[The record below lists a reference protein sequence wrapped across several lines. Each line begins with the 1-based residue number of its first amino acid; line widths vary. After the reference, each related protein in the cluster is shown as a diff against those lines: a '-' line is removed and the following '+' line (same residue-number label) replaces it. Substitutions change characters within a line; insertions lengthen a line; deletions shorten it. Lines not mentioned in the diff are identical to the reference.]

1 MNASELLMELLL
13 EQGVDL
19 VFGYP
24 GGAVLHIYDA
34 LYRYSDCIRHVIT
47 AHEQGA
53 AHAADGYARVTGKTG
68 VVMATSG
75 PGATNLV
82 TGIAA
87 AYVDSVP
94 LVAITGNVGTG
105 LIGRDSFQ
113 EVYIAGITLPITKHN
128 FTLRSAED
136 LAPTIRAA
144 FRIAQEGRKGPVLVD
159 IPRDVGAVGAAF
171 MPPAAKNLSAVKN
184 LGGAKNSGGKNATP
198 TDTLHQASQAL
209 NHAARPLIFFG
220 GGVQA
225 ADAGETLRALCAKG
239 DIPAAHTLMAAGVL
253 RWDEPHN
260 LGLAGMHGSVSANKA
275 IAEADVL
282 LIAGSRLS
290 DRIAP
295 GFERFAPNALKI
307 HIDIDPAELGKNVPA
322 DIALQG
328 DAGTILGQLLPLLEE
343 KTRPE
348 WRARIDFWR
357 SQDDAPAD
365 DDMRIKPHQ
374 IMQAIGEL
382 SGEDTIYVT
391 DVGQHQ
397 LWAAQYARHV
407 RPRHFLTSGGL
418 GAMGYGY
425 GAAIG
430 AAFAAQGRPVV
441 HITGDGSLH
450 MNLNEACTA
459 VSYNLPVI
467 TIIFNNSALGMVRQ
481 WQDNSFGKRHS
492 ATEPERTTDY
502 VKLAEG
508 FGLQGFRCESL
519 SQFNAAFAH
528 ALALNAPAWI
538 ECLIDREERVR
549 HGF

>member
-1 MNASELLMELLL
+1 MNCSELLMELLL
-13 EQGVDL
+13 EQGADL

-34 LYRYSDCIRHVIT
+34 LYKYSDRIRHVIT

-68 VVMATSG
+68 VVVATSG

-87 AYVDSVP
+87 AYMDSVP
-94 LVAITGNVGTG
+94 MVAITGNVGTG

-128 FTLRSAED
+128 FVVRHADE
-136 LAPTIRAA
+136 LAPVVRAA

-159 IPRDVGAVGAAF
+159 IPKDVSEAMCEYV
-171 MPPAAKNLSAVKN
+171 PAPICSPRP
-184 LGGAKNSGGKNATP
+184 SATP
-198 TDTLHQASQAL
+198 LASEGGLAQAAEAL
-209 NHAARPLIFFG
+209 NNGKQPLIFFG

-225 ADAGETLRALCAKG
+225 ANAGEALRTLCVKG

-253 RWDEPHN
+253 RWDEPYN
-260 LGLAGMHGSVSANKA
+260 LGLAGMHGSASANRA
-275 IAEADVL
+275 IAQADVL
-282 LIAGSRLS
+282 FIVGSRLS

-295 GFERFAPNALKI
+295 GFAQFAPKALKI
-307 HIDIDPAELGKNVPA
+307 HIDIDAAELGKNVPA
-322 DIALQG
+322 DIALRG
-328 DAGTILGQLLPLLEE
+328 DAGGILEQLLPLVE
-343 KTRPE
+343 KKSRPG
-348 WRARIDFWR
+348 WRERIAKWQAEDC
-357 SQDDAPAD
+357 QPEDDGSVLRP
-365 DDMRIKPHQ
+365 RR
-374 IMQAIGEL
+374 IMQAIAERA
-382 SGEDTIYVT
+382 GEDTVYVT

-397 LWAAQYARHV
+397 LWAAQYARHA
-407 RPRHFLTSGGL
+407 RPRRFLTSGGL

-430 AAFAAQGRPVV
+430 AACASAGPVV
-441 HITGDGSLH
+441 HITGDGSFH
-450 MNLNEACTA
+450 MNMNEACTA

-467 TIIFNNSALGMVRQ
+467 SVIFNNQALGMVRQ
-481 WQDNSFGKRHS
+481 WQDTFFEKRYS
-492 ATEPERTTDY
+492 ATEPQRYTDY
-502 VKLAEG
+502 IKLAEG
-508 FGLQGFRCESL
+508 FGLRGYRCQNIG
-519 SQFNAAFAH
+519 QFKEAFAQ
-528 ALALNAPAWI
+528 ALGLNAPAWI